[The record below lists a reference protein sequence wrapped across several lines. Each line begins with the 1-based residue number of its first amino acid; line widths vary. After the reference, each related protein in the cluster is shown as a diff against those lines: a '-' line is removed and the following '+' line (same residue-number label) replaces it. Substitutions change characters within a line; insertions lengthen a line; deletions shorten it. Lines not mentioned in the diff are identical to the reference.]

1 MATVTLVAIPYAKS
15 EIPENLSFRS
25 PDGRWE
31 FAAKYFE
38 NGAFPGYRTKMIDL
52 RAVYLFEMKD
62 GINHPTS
69 LASSFYSSCS
79 LLSSLFYTDSVSRY
93 SSGRVPSY
101 FQSNQRGRDERPTQG
116 SPTRPAGRVSNSSR
130 GSCLPERR
138 AFQPDQEGWSH
149 AAPLPLPRSP
159 DLL

>member
-52 RAVYLFEMKD
+52 RAVYLFE
-62 GINHPTS
+62 T
-69 LASSFYSSCS
+69 LASGYKSHSVNW
-79 LLSSLFYTDSVSRY
+79 LF
-93 SSGRVPSY
+93 
-101 FQSNQRGRDERPTQG
+101 F
-116 SPTRPAGRVSNSSR
+116 
-130 GSCLPERR
+130 
-138 AFQPDQEGWSH
+138 
-149 AAPLPLPRSP
+149 
-159 DLL
+159 